1 MKIEDF
7 IESVKQKLDKKV
19 VKDLI
24 FEFKNGDLYINNKGN
39 LNGPTILGFNKIE
52 EGDFNYHIDSC
63 VEYIKAYH
71 SNRFYTFSKIHTKNE
86 SINLENIEVKQ
97 IENRISKEL
106 FAKTINNIRNQMVYD
121 SVNTKVLVQE
131 FGQDSAL
138 ATFFENSKLIKNTIE
153 LLQIFFPRDEN
164 GFCEIEHYCFKENFG
179 KPSPESEYITP
190 EMLYDK
196 LIK

>member
-1 MKIEDF
+1 M
-7 IESVKQKLDKKV
+7 Q
-19 VKDLI
+19 
-24 FEFKNGDLYINNKGN
+24 
-39 LNGPTILGFNKIE
+39 
-52 EGDFNYHIDSC
+52 
-63 VEYIKAYH
+63 
-71 SNRFYTFSKIHTKNE
+71 
-86 SINLENIEVKQ
+86 
-97 IENRISKEL
+97 NRISKEL
-106 FAKTINNIRNQMVYD
+106 FVKSINNIRNQMVSD

-138 ATFFENSKLIKNTIE
+138 ATFCENSKLIKNTIE